1 MSDQRLSLLANIE
14 SAEREIQKLTQE
26 RDDAETAAGVLASE
40 NRQLRKDL
48 ETAWNSATFH
58 AKRSRGRDRER
69 LDWLDSQYGCALV
82 NDDDGMWAVAGD
94 GVQNIREGGP
104 LETTFY
110 IEPDQFRNSTRE
122 AIDAAMM
129 EENGDE

>member
-1 MSDQRLSLLANIE
+1 MAYYAGDCLEEAADAIE
-14 SAEREIQKLTQE
+14 DLIKE
-26 RDDAETAAGVLASE
+26 RDDAETAAEVLASE
-40 NRQLRKDL
+40 NRRLRMDL

-58 AKRSRGRDRER
+58 LKRSRGKDRDR

-110 IEPDQFRNSTRE
+110 IEPEQFRRSTRE
-122 AIDAAMM
+122 AIDAAM
-129 EENGDE
+129 EENHDD